1 MKTVTGGNTPSMSV
15 LEDLLEI
22 TDGAGCVEVS
32 ELNQAV
38 ERASLSDDD
47 MSDVVDQLADR
58 GVEVRDDCG
67 REEVGTT
74 RYSNDELASS
84 TTDALT
90 LFMREA
96 GRYRLLTP
104 EEEVELSKRVED
116 GDRAAKDRMINSNLR
131 LVVSIAR
138 KQQGRGLTLLDLI
151 QEGTLGLIRAVEKF
165 DWRKGFRFST
175 YATWWIRQAV
185 ERGIQNKSRTI
196 RIPVQVL
203 ERERKV
209 MRADRDLTTRLG
221 REPTDEE
228 IAVEAGLPLSR
239 VLEVR
244 RAPRAVTSL
253 DAPVGDD
260 GDATLGS
267 LVDEGSDSP
276 EEQVDVALRE
286 ATVRRALETLPDP
299 QRRGIEMRF
308 GVNGDPEP
316 KSVRE
321 GSHEL
326 GITSSEVQRIEN
338 RALVSLSATRELQ
351 GLDDRDS

>member
-1 MKTVTGGNTPSMSV
+1 MASSQAI
-15 LEDLLEI
+15 EQLLQI
-22 TDGAGCVEVS
+22 AGDVGCVEVS
-32 ELNQAV
+32 ELHRAV
-38 ERASLSDDD
+38 EGAGLSDEEAAEI
-47 MSDVVDQLADR
+47 VDELAER
-58 GVEVRDDCG
+58 GVDVRDDCG
-67 REEVGTT
+67 RADVGVT

-104 EEEVELSKRVED
+104 EEEVELAKRIED
-116 GDRAAKDRMINSNLR
+116 GDAAAKERMINSNLR

-138 KQQGRGLTLLDLI
+138 KQQGRDLCLLDLI

-185 ERGIQNKSRTI
+185 ERGIQNRARTI

-209 MRADRDLTTRLG
+209 MRANRTLTTRLG

-228 IAVEAGLPLSR
+228 IAAESGLPLER
-239 VLEVR
+239 VLEVGG
-244 RAPRAVTSL
+244 APRAVTSL

-267 LVDEGSDSP
+267 LLDEGSESP

-286 ATVRRALETLPDP
+286 ATVRHVLETLPDP
-299 QRRGIEMRF
+299 QRRVIEMRF
-308 GVNGDPEP
+308 GVDGDPEP
-316 KSVRE
+316 KTVRE
-321 GSHEL
+321 VSREL
-326 GITSSEVQRIEN
+326 GMTAGEVQRIESK
-338 RALVSLSATRELQ
+338 ALGRLSSARELQ
-351 GLDDRDS
+351 ALDEDS